1 MQNKKTKYNKSQN
14 ESLQNSES
22 SPEFLEKRP
31 APQGQIPSPPTPRAP
46 PRWESSSFA
55 VSKCQATQL
64 EGVSPGCTMQSSM
77 VLVKTKEPGHLHWR
91 AKVVAKEKSD
101 SQGWL
106 LVTCSGFYSPSP
118 LTGLIVMF
126 VPCLNSSLEF
136 ILVTGLRFEILTP
149 SFAFL
154 LCGLKNTPVIAIVPY
169 WSVPRLLFPFFHHV
183 YPECV
188 STKACQQFSFG
199 HQQCEV
205 HLLKSSFF

>member
-1 MQNKKTKYNKSQN
+1 MFRPSGPDHMLIRTVKFCLFSLSLLFQEVFTFSSFPRKWKSMQNQKTKYNKSQN

-64 EGVSPGCTMQSSM
+64 EGVSPGCTMQSLM

-91 AKVVAKEKSD
+91 AKVVAKENSD

-106 LVTCSGFYSPSP
+106 LVTWEQELLQRRTPTQGW
-118 LTGLIVMF
+118 L
-126 VPCLNSSLEF
+126 
-136 ILVTGLRFEILTP
+136 LVTCCCSSAAPSSTP
-149 SFAFL
+149 RVL
-154 LCGLKNTPVIAIVPY
+154 LLA
-169 WSVPRLLFPFFHHV
+169 S
-183 YPECV
+183 
-188 STKACQQFSFG
+188 
-199 HQQCEV
+199 
-205 HLLKSSFF
+205 